1 MLVILKY
8 YFQKLKESNT
18 EIKNITKIINK
29 TWFQFD
35 NTGIQKKWFFKSTNR
50 LSISVNG
57 IISDGTYEFVNGY
70 LIIRIGS
77 EKLLFNKSYF
87 EKDVLVLEKD
97 SINAETFVFFNEK
110 NLNREDFI
118 ALIANYRKKTLNIK
132 ELKLLDNT
140 IVEVIDGNSKF
151 NIEGKKVLIN
161 NEQTELKELETEEEL
176 IVLNDSIIT
185 NRFFKGEYVFNKK
198 NKVTIL
204 QKYNNISSG
213 DFVYNYNGKLEDD
226 FYKVGAIK
234 GVRIENNKV
243 VRVYSI
249 SKLKTIFGKQAEY
262 WHKFKNSYSSG
273 DILFLLGG
281 IASNGYYMLDNFK
294 IVKVKNGRIC

>member
-1 MLVILKY
+1 MLAILKY

-18 EIKNITKIINK
+18 EIKDITKIINK
-29 TWFQFD
+29 TWFQFN
-35 NTGIQKKWFFKSTNR
+35 NTGTQKKWFFKSANR

-97 SINAETFVFFNEK
+97 STNAETFVFFNEK

-118 ALIANYRKKTLNIK
+118 TLIANYRKKTLNIK

-185 NRFFKGEYVFNKK
+185 NHFFKGEYVFNKK

-213 DFVYNYNGKLEDD
+213 GFVYNYNDELEDD

-249 SKLKTIFGKQAEY
+249 SKLKTIFGKQVEY
-262 WHKFKNSYSSG
+262 WHKFKNLYSSG

-281 IASNGYYMLDNFK
+281 IANNGYYILDSFK